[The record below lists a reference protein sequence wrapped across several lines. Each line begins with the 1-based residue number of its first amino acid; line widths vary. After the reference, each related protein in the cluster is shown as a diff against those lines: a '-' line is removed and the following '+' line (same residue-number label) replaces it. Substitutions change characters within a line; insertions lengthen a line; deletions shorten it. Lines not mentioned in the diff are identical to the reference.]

1 MDTEKLLELCN
12 RLVADMF
19 MAERCLNCE
28 KILSEKILS
37 EEKMIHSAFFE
48 LARQS
53 FLYTGTIILCK
64 AFEEESTHNRPFS
77 IMQILQWTRNTV
89 KLSQK
94 ERAQLEKLENEYQNN
109 VAIEK
114 LKTQRDKFYAHND
127 KIDPDDLVNT
137 CCLLRNE
144 KLSLIHF
151 ALKVL
156 SFVTCLC
163 KQEPVFCYRDR
174 DESTKRLQL
183 ILDDLEQYH
192 NVILPWIWQKRIE
205 EQTNND

>member
-28 KILSEKILS
+28 KLLSEKISS

-77 IMQILQWTRNTV
+77 IKQILQWGKCTI
-89 KLSQK
+89 KLNKQQ
-94 ERAQLEKLENEYQNN
+94 AQQIEELENEYQNN

-144 KLSLIHF
+144 KLSLIYF

-156 SFVTCLC
+156 SFVTSLC

-174 DESTKRLQL
+174 DESTKRLKL
-183 ILDDLEQYH
+183 ILDDLDQYH
-192 NVILPWIWQKRIE
+192 NVILPWIRQKIIE
-205 EQTNND
+205 EQPNND